1 MQKKHFGFYFV
12 LFIILLFANSACQK
26 FGHGSVNGHVLEL
39 GTDEPIANAKIEIQE
54 ERYQPG
60 GGITSGHR
68 SYKTVASTVT
78 DSKGEYQLYF
88 RKHFGRGY
96 QLNLLST
103 PQHASDERYFR
114 LTEKNVKH
122 DFIANPF
129 GYVKFRIKKNS
140 VTNRKRINVYS
151 FGWHIY
157 IIDLTVLNQLDTILP
172 QVYNVAALKDTD
184 LFWMVT
190 ENLNPTSSYTEITHQ
205 YQEKIYVN
213 KSDTILR
220 TLIVD

>member
-1 MQKKHFGFYFV
+1 MNKLIQ
-12 LFIILLFANSACQK
+12 LIIISIIISSCQK
-26 FGHGSVNGHVLEL
+26 FGHGSVSGHVLEL

-54 ERYQPG
+54 ERFKAG

-78 DSKGEYQLYF
+78 DSQGEYQLYF

-103 PQHASDERYFR
+103 PQHVSDERYFK
-114 LTEKNVKH
+114 LTEKNIKH

-129 GYVKFRIKKNS
+129 GFVKFRIKKNS
-140 VTNRKRINVYS
+140 VSNRKRINVY
-151 FGWHIY
+151 GLAWHIFF
-157 IIDLTVLNQLDTILP
+157 IELDAFNQLDTILP
-172 QVYNVAALKDTD
+172 EVYNVAALQDVD
-184 LFWMVT
+184 LYWMVT

-205 YQEKIYVN
+205 YQDKVFVN
-213 KSDTILR
+213 KGDTILK